1 MNLKVFT
8 LFFTFC
14 CVAIPLLL
22 FMAFDIYFSVRN
34 KRREKAGEKRK
45 AEAAPR
51 INDTIY

>member
-1 MNLKVFT
+1 MDLKVFT

-22 FMAFDIYFSVRN
+22 FMAFDLYFSVRN

-45 AEAAPR
+45 AETAHR
-51 INDTIY
+51 FNDSIY